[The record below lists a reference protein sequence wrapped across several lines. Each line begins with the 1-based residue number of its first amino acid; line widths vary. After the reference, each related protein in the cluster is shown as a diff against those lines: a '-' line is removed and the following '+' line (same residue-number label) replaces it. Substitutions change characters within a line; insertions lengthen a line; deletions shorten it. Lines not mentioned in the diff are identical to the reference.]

1 MKKLISHVA
10 LIAFAAL
17 LGACASSGYKQADK
31 MAVSLQE
38 AAQGIDETLAPF
50 DAALIALSDLVNNPG
65 TDMAPQF
72 QSYSAAVNRLDAQ
85 AQVASGQA
93 EAMRLEGLAY
103 FQKWNEERAEI
114 QDGPLRIRSFDR
126 KIAVGT
132 QFEDVWS
139 SYAESK
145 SEFDPFMSDLKDI
158 RTALGTDLT
167 HGGLDS
173 IRSLAN
179 KANSTGRPL
188 RESLVRLSEQL
199 KNFGADLSSAS
210 PAF

>member
-1 MKKLISHVA
+1 
-10 LIAFAAL
+10 
-17 LGACASSGYKQADK
+17 
-31 MAVSLQE
+31 
-38 AAQGIDETLAPF
+38 
-50 DAALIALSDLVNNPG
+50 
-65 TDMAPQF
+65 MAPQF